1 MLPRRCP
8 AWRWREPDLGFCME
22 RVNLCSDSEVERT
35 GRDLERE
42 TPSGRT
48 VRGRVPMR
56 STGADRPVVAVKPG
70 NAGGAKGAGYPDE

>member
-22 RVNLCSDSEVERT
+22 RVNLCSDSEVERR

-42 TPSGRT
+42 TPQAAEPQGAEYRCGAQGRT
-48 VRGRVPMR
+48 AP
-56 STGADRPVVAVKPG
+56 
-70 NAGGAKGAGYPDE
+70 